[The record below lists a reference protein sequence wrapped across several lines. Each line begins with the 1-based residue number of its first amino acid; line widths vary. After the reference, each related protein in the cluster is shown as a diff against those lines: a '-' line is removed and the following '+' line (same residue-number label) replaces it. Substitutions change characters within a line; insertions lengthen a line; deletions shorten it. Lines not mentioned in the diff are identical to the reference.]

1 MNKNISTL
9 LDTEKFNIETLE
21 EIKHRVQCLID
32 SKNGKTFKGLGNK
45 EKISYINKVLD
56 DKKFPR
62 KYRLTVEDIK
72 DNYISFFGM
81 DFNSSLVYNDDS
93 NNYIRDFFDDG
104 LLTMFK
110 FIEKMENNSKGSL
123 TFTRISVNIRNDIY
137 CLVFKDD
144 VNHFMEYEIT
154 IYKRFT
160 TRVDDYK
167 YYIECIRT
175 IINKSLIEK
184 KLSNSLL
191 FLDDKDLIFIDDC
204 TISDVDLTD
213 LVKAHIYE
221 NNKSIKNKIESF
233 LKTVFK

>member
-72 DNYISFFGM
+72 DNYIPFFGM

-110 FIEKMENNSKGSL
+110 FIEKWK
-123 TFTRISVNIRNDIY
+123 
-137 CLVFKDD
+137 
-144 VNHFMEYEIT
+144 
-154 IYKRFT
+154 T
-160 TRVDDYK
+160 TQKVHLHLL
-167 YYIECIRT
+167 ELA
-175 IINKSLIEK
+175 LI
-184 KLSNSLL
+184 
-191 FLDDKDLIFIDDC
+191 
-204 TISDVDLTD
+204 
-213 LVKAHIYE
+213 
-221 NNKSIKNKIESF
+221 
-233 LKTVFK
+233 